1 MISLKSLQLDSGLKI
16 YCPLIDFIN
25 LTVSVSK
32 NLGMLYPM
40 LTKKTGKT
48 YLPTLKK
55 STFVAF

>member
-1 MISLKSLQLDSGLKI
+1 MISLKSLQLDSGL
-16 YCPLIDFIN
+16 PLINFIN